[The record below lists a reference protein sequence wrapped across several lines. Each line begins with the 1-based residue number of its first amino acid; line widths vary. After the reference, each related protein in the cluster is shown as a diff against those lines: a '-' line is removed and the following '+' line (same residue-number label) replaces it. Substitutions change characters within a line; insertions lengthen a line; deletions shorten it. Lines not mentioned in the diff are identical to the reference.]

1 MRWLRGAWIGCALVT
16 AAAAGAAPLDEYK
29 HLGVASCA
37 TGVCH
42 GKLTPQESSNVWLN
56 EYRIWSADDRHA
68 RAYQTLLSP
77 ESQRIAR
84 KLGLPNAQGAAICL
98 DCHADNVPPEQRGP
112 RFQLSDGVGCE
123 ACHGGAERWIE
134 SHTEPGA
141 THADNLARG
150 MLATE
155 DINVRAEIC
164 LSCHLGTRD
173 QFATH
178 RIMGAGHPR
187 LSFELEAYTVN
198 QPAHYAVDDDYRA
211 RKGAPSGFEVW
222 RAGQVQSVRRYLD
235 LIGSPLFSQ
244 GGLPDFSFFDCHS
257 CHHPMDDLRWPE
269 MRRQQGL
276 EPGGLRLQ
284 DQHLLMLTA
293 MAEAVAPGDRPELE
307 RLTVAM
313 LRAGQ
318 QDVAAARRAAA
329 ALASWIDERTWTTS
343 GVSREQVIAIRR
355 AIARAGARGTLA
367 DFAAAEQA
375 FLGIESLSI
384 YLGDA
389 DRLQQALDAV
399 FNAVE
404 NDRSYDPAR
413 FASAMERLSR
423 AL

>member
-1 MRWLRGAWIGCALVT
+1 MRRHAAPALFALACAAT
-16 AAAAGAAPLDEYK
+16 ASAAPLDEYQ

-42 GKLTPQESSNVWLN
+42 GKLTPQENSNVWLN

-68 RAYQTLLSP
+68 RAYQTLLTP

-98 DCHADNVPPEQRGP
+98 DCHADNVPAAQRGP
-112 RFQLSDGVGCE
+112 KFQLSDGVGCE
-123 ACHGGAERWIE
+123 ACHGGAELWIE
-134 SHTEPGA
+134 SHTEPDA

-150 MLATE
+150 MFGTE
-155 DINVRAEIC
+155 DINVRAEVC

-198 QPAHYAVDDDYRA
+198 QPAHYAIDDDYRA

-222 RAGQVQSVRRYLD
+222 RAGQLQSTRRYLD
-235 LIGSPLFSQ
+235 LIATPLFTT
-244 GGLPDFSFFDCHS
+244 GGMPDFAFYDCHS
-257 CHHPMDDLRWPE
+257 CHHPMDDLRWTE
-269 MRRQQGL
+269 GRRQQGL

-284 DQHLLMLTA
+284 DQHLLMLAAAAEA
-293 MAEAVAPGDRPELE
+293 MAPSDRQELD
-307 RLTVAM
+307 RLKVAM

-318 QDVAAARRAAA
+318 KDPAAARRAAA
-329 ALASWIDERTWTTS
+329 ELKSWLDARTWTT
-343 GVSREQVIAIRR
+343 GGASRDQVVGIRR
-355 AIARAGARGTLA
+355 AIVRAGARGDLA

-375 FLGIESLSI
+375 FLGVESLSI
-384 YLGDA
+384 HLGDA

-399 FNAVE
+399 FSAVE
-404 NDRSYDPAR
+404 SDRNYDPGR
-413 FASAMERLSR
+413 FAAAMERLGR